1 MIPNSASDWLLRA
14 AILLARISFISKP
27 KTVRYHS
34 LSDSI
39 IQVCEPEFTPAGA
52 LSPGM
57 STSFTLKFKN
67 SANEIIH
74 GFVKF
79 ETPNGFFQV
88 PVSAMPPKVDPTL
101 SPKSIDFRRQQT
113 GEKMLRIIE
122 LENHGAL
129 RGKYEMTLELDDEA
143 EHEDMIEEL
152 RYASVHTSMDRLNR
166 PWTVSN

>member
-1 MIPNSASDWLLRA
+1 MMLNFASHWPMKA
-14 AILLARISFISKP
+14 AILLATNCFISKP
-27 KTVRYHS
+27 NTVRYHS

-152 RYASVHTSMDRLNR
+152 R
-166 PWTVSN
+166 